1 MSLKNLMANK
11 YLRTTLVLAGIC
23 AVAAIL
29 LATVNVITT
38 PYINAYEANKITAA
52 LEVVAN
58 GNEIGP
64 EISVGDATV
73 DYMHELYSNGQLVGY
88 ILGLNTRGYGGD
100 ITLIA
105 SFNTDGS
112 VANVNLVSNSETP
125 GVGKKAE
132 NEGYMDKFLGTGTSS
147 KPVPTTKSML
157 SEVDSAAVSGA
168 TMTFTGIS
176 SALKT
181 GSDYVKSLSKE
192 ATK

>member
-1 MSLKNLMANK
+1 MSK
-11 YLRTTLVLAGIC
+11 YLRTTLVLASIC
-23 AVAAIL
+23 AVAAVL
-29 LATVNVITT
+29 LATINVITT
-38 PYINAYEANKITAA
+38 PYIERYEANKITAA

-64 EISVGDATV
+64 EITIGDSTIS
-73 DYMHELYSNGQLVGY
+73 YMHELSSNGKVVGY

-112 VANVNLVSNSETP
+112 VSNVNLVSNSETP

-132 NEGYMDKFLGTGTSS
+132 NEGYMDKFIGTGTANN
-147 KPVPTTKSML
+147 PVPTTKSML

-168 TMTFTGIS
+168 TMTFSGIS

-181 GSDYVKSLSKE
+181 GSDYIKSLSTKE

>member
-1 MSLKNLMANK
+1 MNK
-11 YLRTTLVLAGIC
+11 YLRTTLVLASIC
-23 AVAAIL
+23 AVAAVL
-29 LATVNVITT
+29 LATINVITT
-38 PYINAYEANKITAA
+38 PYIERYEANKITAA

-64 EISVGDATV
+64 EITVGDSTV
-73 DYMHELYSNGQLVGY
+73 DYMHELYANGKIVGY

-105 SFNTDGS
+105 SFDTNGS
-112 VANVNLVSNSETP
+112 VSNVNLVSNSETP

-132 NEGYMDKFLGTGTSS
+132 NEGYMDKFIGTGTSTN
-147 KPVPTTKSML
+147 PIPTTKSML

-168 TMTFTGIS
+168 TMTFSGIS

-181 GSDYVKSLSKE
+181 GSDYIKSLSTKE

>member
-1 MSLKNLMANK
+1 MNRYLK
-11 YLRTTLVLAGIC
+11 TTLVLASIC

-29 LATVNVITT
+29 LATINMITT
-38 PYINAYEANKITAA
+38 PYIEEYEANKITAA
-52 LEVVAN
+52 LEVVAD
-58 GNEIGP
+58 GKEIGP
-64 EISVGDATV
+64 EVEIGDPTV
-73 DYMHELYSNGQLVGY
+73 DYLHELYLNGKIVGY

-105 SFNTDGS
+105 SYNTDGS

-132 NEGYMDKFLGTGTSS
+132 NEGYMDKFIGTGTAS

-181 GSDYVKSLSKE
+181 GSDYIKSLSKE
-192 ATK
+192 AK

>member
-1 MSLKNLMANK
+1 MNK
-11 YLRTTLVLAGIC
+11 YLKTTLVLASIC
-23 AVAAIL
+23 AVAAVL
-29 LATVNVITT
+29 LASINAITT
-38 PYINAYEANKITAA
+38 PYIEQYEANKITAA

-64 EISVGDATV
+64 EVSIGDDTV
-73 DYMHELYSNGQLVGY
+73 DYMHELYSNGKVVGY

-112 VANVNLVSNSETP
+112 VSNVNLVSDSETP

-132 NEGYMDKFLGTGTSS
+132 NDGYMDKFIGTGTDS

-181 GSDYVKSLSKE
+181 GSDYIKSLTKE

>member
-1 MSLKNLMANK
+1 MNK
-11 YLRTTLVLAGIC
+11 YLRTTLVLASIC

-29 LATVNVITT
+29 LAAINVITT
-38 PYINAYEANKITAA
+38 PYIEKYEADKITAA
-52 LEVVAN
+52 LEVVAE
-58 GNEIGP
+58 GKEIGP
-64 EISVGDATV
+64 EISIGDSTV
-73 DYMHELYSNGQLVGY
+73 DYLHELSSNGNVVGY

-100 ITLIA
+100 IVLIA
-105 SFNTDGS
+105 SYNTDGS

-132 NEGYMDKFLGTGTSS
+132 NAGYMDKFLGTGTSS
-147 KPVPTTKSML
+147 KPIPTTKSML